1 MKMVQAQ
8 NQPIAHRWAQW
19 AGYEHV
25 GGWPALMTNCVNSTS
40 TSTGHIVQHYSSDGT
55 GNVTAVIITG
65 SNCGTEDICR
75 CFSRGGTFNFLASC
89 SAFGSPVNEV
99 KSIILQES

>member
-1 MKMVQAQ
+1 
-8 NQPIAHRWAQW
+8 
-19 AGYEHV
+19 
-25 GGWPALMTNCVNSTS
+25 MTNCVTS

-89 SAFGSPVNEV
+89 SAFGSNEV